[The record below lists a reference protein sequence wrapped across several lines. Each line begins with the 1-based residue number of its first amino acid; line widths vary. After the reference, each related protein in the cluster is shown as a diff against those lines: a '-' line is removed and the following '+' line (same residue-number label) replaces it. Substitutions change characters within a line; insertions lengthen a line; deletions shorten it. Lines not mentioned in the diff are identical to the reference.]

1 MSFATAGFEIIPEVL
16 APSACEGII
25 ARLPDLDA
33 VGSRSLLDLSWCR
46 DLVTMLRN
54 HPAIAALLPPDAVAV
69 QRTLFDKSPEKNWLV
84 AYHQD
89 LAIPVGEEGDAN
101 GYSGW
106 SLKEGVHFVQPPL
119 PVLESLVAL
128 RLHLDACG
136 EADGPLRVLAG
147 THRAGRLEQG
157 QAALLRA
164 AHDEQVCVV
173 GQGGAML
180 MRPLLL
186 HASSKASG
194 GRPRRVLH
202 FLFGPPRLPG
212 GVLWHR
218 AV

>member
-1 MSFATAGFEIIPEVL
+1 MSFQTAGFQIIPAVL
-16 APSACEGII
+16 TASTCEEII

-33 VGSRSLLDLSWCR
+33 AGSRSLLDLPWCR
-46 DLVTMLRN
+46 SLVTTLRK
-54 HPAIAALLPPDAVAV
+54 HAAISALLPADAVAV
-69 QRTLFDKSPEKNWLV
+69 QCTLFDKSPEKNWLV

-89 LAIPVGEEGDAN
+89 LAIPVSEAGDAQ
-101 GYSGW
+101 GYSAW
-106 SLKEGVHFVQPPL
+106 SFKEGIHFVQPPQ

-147 THRAGRLEQG
+147 THRAGRLESG
-157 QAALLRA
+157 QAASLRET
-164 AHDEQVCVV
+164 HDEEVCVV

-202 FLFGPPRLPG
+202 FLFGPPVLPC
-212 GVLWHR
+212 GVRWRR
-218 AV
+218 AI